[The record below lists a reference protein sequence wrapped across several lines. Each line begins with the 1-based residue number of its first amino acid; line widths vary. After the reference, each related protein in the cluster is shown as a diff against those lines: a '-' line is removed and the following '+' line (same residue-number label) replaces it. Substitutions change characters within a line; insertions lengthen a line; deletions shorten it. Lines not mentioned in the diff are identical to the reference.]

1 MTVSGSS
8 TASGG
13 SGNDIEVLILNDI
26 SYRNWING
34 DMGADLYH
42 SGKVTIDTFNVPIT
56 ALETYHLVYSNEFS
70 IISTKTVTTTVDL
83 KWSE

>member
-1 MTVSGSS
+1 MTVTGSF

-26 SYRNWING
+26 SYRNWMNG
-34 DMGADLYH
+34 DMVADLYH

-56 ALETYHLVYSNEFS
+56 VSGTYHLVYSNEFS